1 MTTDPTEKE
10 IAESVAQLALTVT
23 RPVSN
28 GALLELLTRAVH
40 AGIEIGVRKTVKA
53 CELDSQQKDE
63 R

>member
-1 MTTDPTEKE
+1 MIDPTEKE
-10 IAESVAQLALTVT
+10 IAESVAQLALTVN

-53 CELDSQQKDE
+53 YEMDSRRDE

>member
-1 MTTDPTEKE
+1 MIDPAEKK
-10 IAESVAQLALTVT
+10 IADAVAQLALTVN

-40 AGIEIGVRKTVKA
+40 AGIEIGVCTAVKA
-53 CELDSQQKDE
+53 YEMDGRRDE